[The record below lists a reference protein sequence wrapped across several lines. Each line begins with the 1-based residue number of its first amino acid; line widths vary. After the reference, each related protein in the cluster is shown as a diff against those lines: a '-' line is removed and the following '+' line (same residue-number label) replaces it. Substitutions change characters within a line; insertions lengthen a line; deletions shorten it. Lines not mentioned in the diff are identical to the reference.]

1 MTQLTPLSSSSL
13 EYMSL
18 YSSFKSHFPDWNIT
32 IYSIIKINM
41 PEHIVKKHQE
51 FKQNQDV
58 NTSALQLYHG
68 TKHSCN
74 IKELNNIDML
84 CKNFECCTCGIIRNG
99 PQLSLAK
106 TRDLGTPTANISHE
120 YTGVIPPQNQTTSK
134 YTNCCAVFLMD
145 VVAPEPF
152 NDVYFVRSEEI
163 DEKDTRIEVS
173 TRNDVSRTQ
182 EKQPS
187 LEELAT
193 LEKVPDRMPKAVF
206 LICICEFCERFAY
219 WGATGPFQN
228 YIEFP
233 VPKEKDGQPGVI
245 GAGQQTATTLNL
257 FFHFFCF
264 ALPALGAIIA
274 DQYLGRYKTILI
286 FSLVYITGLI
296 ILTLTAIPPAIE
308 AKASLP
314 GLIVSMIIIGIGT
327 GGIKTNCVTMAA
339 DQFPRKDPYV
349 KTLKSGKKVIVDPG
363 LTISSM
369 FHWFF
374 LSLSFGSLSPLI
386 TTYIEKYHSF
396 WLAFLIPTIMF
407 LISVIVFVSGND
419 LYVKIQPNSS
429 ALLDLFNVFR
439 LAFKHGRNLDNAK
452 PSKFSLDAAKQYKI
466 KWDDKFVDQIRATI
480 KAYRVI
486 LTYPIY
492 WVCYMQVYNNLISQA
507 ATMTV
512 KFIPNDMMYNLNP
525 ITLMIFTPIAN
536 HIFYPALRRIG
547 INSHPV
553 TRISIGFI
561 IIASAMLYSAI
572 VQYIIYNTG
581 PCFEETRCII
591 DGKPVPNDISIWWQA
606 PSYILVAFSEILVCI
621 TGLNYVYD
629 KAPLQ
634 LKSTITALY
643 LTTLAA
649 GSLLGF
655 VFVPLSK
662 DPYLVW
668 QYSILAAISSITGI
682 FLFIFFR
689 DSDGVCKEEV
699 I

>member
-1 MTQLTPLSSSSL
+1 
-13 EYMSL
+13 
-18 YSSFKSHFPDWNIT
+18 
-32 IYSIIKINM
+32 
-41 PEHIVKKHQE
+41 
-51 FKQNQDV
+51 
-58 NTSALQLYHG
+58 
-68 TKHSCN
+68 
-74 IKELNNIDML
+74 
-84 CKNFECCTCGIIRNG
+84 
-99 PQLSLAK
+99 
-106 TRDLGTPTANISHE
+106 
-120 YTGVIPPQNQTTSK
+120 
-134 YTNCCAVFLMD
+134 
-145 VVAPEPF
+145 
-152 NDVYFVRSEEI
+152 
-163 DEKDTRIEVS
+163 
-173 TRNDVSRTQ
+173 
-182 EKQPS
+182 

-193 LEKVPDRMPKAVF
+193 LEKVPDRMSKAVF

-245 GAGQQTATTLNL
+245 GA
-257 FFHFFCF
+257 
-264 ALPALGAIIA
+264 A

-314 GLIVSMIIIGIGT
+314 GLIISMIIIGIGT

-339 DQFPRKDPYV
+339 DQFRRKDPYV
-349 KTLKSGKKVIVDPG
+349 KTLKSGKKVIVDPE

-396 WLAFLIPTIMF
+396 WMAFLIPTIMF
-407 LISVIVFVSGND
+407 LISVIVFVYGSNI
-419 LYVKIQPNSS
+419 YVKIPPNSS

-480 KAYRVI
+480 KACRVI
-486 LTYPIY
+486 LAYPIY

-536 HIFYPALRRIG
+536 HIIYPALRRIG

-561 IIASAMLYSAI
+561 IIAFAMLYSAI
-572 VQYIIYNTG
+572 IQYIIYNTG

-606 PSYILVAFSEILVCI
+606 PYYILIGFSEILVCI

-668 QYSILAAISSITGI
+668 QYSILAAVSSITGI
-682 FLFIFFR
+682 LLFIFFR
-689 DSDGVCKEEV
+689 DSDVEEKSKVIRVLYEVLILEMIVCND
-699 I
+699 IY